1 MKAFENGKHV
11 VFMNAEV
18 DATVGPILKTYA
30 DRAGVVMTN
39 TDGDEPGVAM
49 NLFRFV
55 KTIGYNPVCAG
66 NIKGMIDHYRTPETQ
81 RGFAEKYN
89 QKPIMI
95 TSFAD
100 GTKLSMETTIL
111 ANAAGFGVAKRG
123 MHGPKCDHVKDL
135 LDIFSPDMFADGGFV
150 DYTIGAEPHTGA
162 FILGYNEDPVNQQY
176 MNYFK
181 MGDGPLYCFYTPYH
195 LPHLQIVTTVARAA
209 LFQDPTV
216 APIGKPHCDVITMAK
231 RPLKAG
237 EILDGIGGFCTYGTI
252 DNAET
257 AMKGRYLPMGLSVG
271 CRVKRDLPIDHP
283 LTYSDVEMPA
293 ERLVDVLRREQ
304 DQRFFPELFA
314 EAESAAE

>member
-1 MKAFENGKHV
+1 
-11 VFMNAEV
+11 
-18 DATVGPILKTYA
+18 
-30 DRAGVVMTN
+30 
-39 TDGDEPGVAM
+39 M

-81 RGFAEKYN
+81 RAFAEKHN

-100 GTKLSMETTIL
+100 GTKLSMETTVL
-111 ANAAGFGVAKRG
+111 ANATGFGVATRG
-123 MHGPKCDHVKDL
+123 MHGYECKHVKDL
-135 LDIFSPDMFADGGFV
+135 LDIFSPDAFSAGGLIE
-150 DYTIGAEPHTGA
+150 YTIGAAPHTGA
-162 FILGYNEDPVNQQY
+162 FVLGYNEDPVNQQY

-216 APIGKPHCDVITMAK
+216 TPLGKPQTDVITMAK

-237 EILDGIGGFCTYGTI
+237 EILDGIGGFCSYGDI
-252 DNAET
+252 ENADT
-257 AMKGRYLPMGLSVG
+257 SMKGRHLPMGLSVG
-271 CRVKRDLPIDHP
+271 CRVKHDLPIDYP
-283 LTYSDVEMPA
+283 LTYADVEMPN

-304 DQRFFPELFA
+304 DRRFFPELFA
-314 EAESAAE
+314 EQDTAAE